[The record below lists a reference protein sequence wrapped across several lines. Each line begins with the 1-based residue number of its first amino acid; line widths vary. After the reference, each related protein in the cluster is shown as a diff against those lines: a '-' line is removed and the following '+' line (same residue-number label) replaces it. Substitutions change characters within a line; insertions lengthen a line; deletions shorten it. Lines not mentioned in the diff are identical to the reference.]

1 MKKNDNILCIVQDI
15 IYNCVVD
22 ILCSYLPFNL
32 LFLHVYKSVYIER
45 WHIVKINCGNFR
57 KQQVMLE
64 DVAWKQERMMMSF

>member
-1 MKKNDNILCIVQDI
+1 VQ
-15 IYNCVVD
+15 
-22 ILCSYLPFNL
+22 LFTFNL

-64 DVAWKQERMMMSF
+64 DVAWKQERMMMSFC